1 MIRKKIA
8 NLIKMFKEYMQDVHG
23 ISRRRELQKKYFEVE
38 EEKKKDYNI
47 FIDSYTD
54 TVIEMDLFMDHLS
67 YDSQKIDALMNYY
80 QISYKR
86 VHLSISHLWLLKI
99 IETKSCF
106 FGGI

>member
-99 IETKSCF
+99 IEPKSCF